1 MKTSESVDGAV
12 LAPSTVRRVF
22 SVNVPDRDL
31 AIYMEDMGMLHPR
44 GFSGWIRDLVTA
56 DRAEWIKRASVR
68 ERALRKL
75 TDEERVALG
84 YPPNVSSH
92 LSRPTTNPTNENE

>member
-1 MKTSESVDGAV
+1 MNSPLEVVAGSGSLDR
-12 LAPSTVRRVF
+12 PVRRVF

-75 TDEERVALG
+75 TDEERAALG
-84 YPPNVSSH
+84 YPPNIGIACSDN
-92 LSRPTTNPTNENE
+92 TAKGANK

>member
-1 MKTSESVDGAV
+1 MNPTQDSNGAV

-22 SVNVPDRDL
+22 SVNVPERDL
-31 AIYMEDMGMLHPR
+31 AIYMENMAMMHPR
-44 GFSGWIRDLVTA
+44 GMSGWIRGLVTA

-75 TDEERVALG
+75 TEEERAALG
-84 YPPNVSSH
+84 YPPN
-92 LSRPTTNPTNENE
+92 TTMSCTAPKEKP